1 MLSLEKDPMLFD
13 AQHADCSY
21 LIVPLKHCEQQYALD
36 MDFVDLI
43 SSVRNAKPHFIEDE
57 ARSQYVFEPRNFLD
71 TVVLRW

>member
-1 MLSLEKDPMLFD
+1 MVFD

-21 LIVPLKHCEQQYALD
+21 LIVPLKRCEQRYTLD

-43 SSVRNAKPHFIEDE
+43 SSVRNAKPQFIEDE